1 MAAFVDFVRGLLG
14 GTVRLSG
21 LPVPDAAGRRDAERL
36 LASAYADLALDLP
49 GPTPPFDANCALGA
63 AAQVGLACWFLLD
76 RRPTAEEVARALPPP
91 TPPATTAQHLSA
103 DVAFRFL
110 GQLHRRARGLGVGD
124 VLTRWLER
132 VLCVW
137 PLSGALSD
145 VAEPPEGPL
154 DFGGHA
160 GLCLLYAERLAR
172 RPRPAWVP
180 PAGPAREAVELVF
193 AERGLPLP
201 AGNVAR

>member
-14 GTVRLSG
+14 GSVALRG
-21 LPVPDAAGRRDAERL
+21 LPAPDAAERREAERL

-49 GPTPPFDANCALGA
+49 GTPPPFDAACALDA
-63 AAQVGLACWFLLD
+63 AARVGLACWFLLD
-76 RRPTAEEVARALPPP
+76 RRPTAEEVAAALPPP
-91 TPPATTAQHLSA
+91 TPPATPAQHLSA
-103 DVAFRFL
+103 DITFRFL

-145 VAEPPEGPL
+145 VAELPEGPL
-154 DFGGHA
+154 DFGGHP
-160 GLCLLYAERLAR
+160 GLCLLYAERLAG

-180 PAGPAREAVELVF
+180 TSGLAREAVELVF
-193 AERGLPLP
+193 AERGLPVP
-201 AGNVAR
+201 GPV